1 MNTIK
6 NTQANKISFKKE
18 TKRSQSVQGFA
29 EETSVGTML
38 RMMCERDNRVYMNY
52 KHGKMKEYF
61 QYIKHQQIPLNTENL
76 NTDL

>member
-1 MNTIK
+1 MQK
-6 NTQANKISFKKE
+6 TQANKISFKKE
-18 TKRSQSVQGFA
+18 TKRSQSVQGFS

-61 QYIKHQQIPLNTENL
+61 QYIKHQPIPLNTENL

>member
-1 MNTIK
+1 MQS
-6 NTQANKISFKKE
+6 TQANKILFNKE
-18 TKRSQSVQGFA
+18 SKRSQSVQGFPDEA
-29 EETSVGTML
+29 SVGTML

-61 QYIKHQQIPLNTENL
+61 QYMKKEPFPYNTENL